1 MTHRSLR
8 TWLPILAILWAVRPA
23 LAAVPASPSNLVVRG
38 TAPGTVTVSWD
49 PSLGATE
56 YRVYADVDPMQA
68 FVTLIPL
75 TIGLGSNAHLVATTS
90 TAPAVESG
98 LPPLVRRY
106 YAVVAVNGDGESAP
120 AFADWVVVPAQP
132 DGPIFGWADL
142 HTHQFSNLG
151 FGRKLVWGNAFSP
164 AGIFDAL
171 PFCDAVHGFQGL
183 LDPIGNILRTGSPIA
198 THNTAGGSPT
208 SDVQFDGWPAFN
220 TFTHQQMYYEWVR
233 RAFEGGL
240 RLMVVHAV
248 NNTLLCEINGHDP
261 QFTCEDMD
269 TVDDQLQMAKD
280 LEAYVD
286 SQSGG
291 PGLGWYRIAYS
302 GTEARH
308 IINSGRMAVVLGLE
322 VDHLF
327 GCGLNSGCTDQSVT
341 TALDTYYAKGV
352 RHLFPVHVFDNAF
365 GGAAIYNPLFTWGN
379 KLEENVYF
387 TPRECSADGYSYK
400 QPAPGPLEIVAQVL
414 FGLSGPAPT
423 TFAAE
428 CNARALQPLGATLI
442 RAMMARKMILDIDHM
457 SALTAGEALD
467 IAEQAQYPGVVGGHT
482 GVLSVASGQQAN
494 EIQKTPSQLARLRAL
509 GGMIG
514 IGLGA
519 DRATST
525 HPDGVLM
532 APGSLVV
539 NDCGWSSKVFA
550 QSYLAGVAAF
560 GGSSTAAIGIGSD
573 FNGLTAAPGPRFGN
587 NRCYNDPSAS
597 PQTGGVVY
605 PFPIFAPAGVNAGHL
620 GHAASPSRL
629 GKPDIF
635 SSAQPFPWDY
645 NTDGVAHVGLMP
657 DFIQD
662 LRTVGVTD
670 AQLQPLF
677 RSAEAYVHMWELAE
691 QVNVNPPT
699 AAITQSPAPNA
710 AGWNNSDVT
719 VSMIGTPSAGGSSVS
734 ALTFSTAGAVVMG
747 PTSVAGAVAQVI
759 VSQEGATTVSVTAK
773 DTFSNASSPA
783 SLTVRL
789 DKTAPGISC
798 PASDGM
804 WHAADVFITCTAS
817 DAVSGLAAASDASFV
832 LSTTVPNGT
841 ETAFASTGQHTVA
854 DMAGNAVTAGPI
866 AGNRIDKKA
875 PAISIGVPAGA
886 TYVVNQPV
894 AASYGCA
901 DGGSGVA
908 SCAGPVANGAA
919 LDTTHPGATGFV
931 VSATDNVGNT
941 STASAGYTVGY
952 AVCLDYDPT
961 KVKHAGSVVPIKIQ
975 VCDASGV
982 NFTSPA
988 IVVTATGLVRVGST
1002 VTGVL
1007 EDAGNANPD
1016 NAFRLDGDKY
1026 IFNLST
1032 KGLSGGTWALTFT
1045 VSGDPTAHSA
1055 LFQIR

>member
-1 MTHRSLR
+1 M
-8 TWLPILAILWAVRPA
+8 LAVLLAVRPA
-23 LAAVPASPSNLVVRG
+23 LAAVPASPSNVVVHG

-49 PSLGATE
+49 ASLDATE
-56 YRVYADVDPMQA
+56 YRVYGDVDPMLA
-68 FVTLIPL
+68 IVATLPV
-75 TIGLGSNAHLVATTS
+75 TIGLGPNAHLVATTS
-90 TAPAVESG
+90 AAPAVESS

-106 YAVVAVNGDGESAP
+106 YAVVAVNGDGRSAP
-120 AFADWVVVPAQP
+120 TFADWVVVPAQP
-132 DGPIFGWADL
+132 DAPIFGFADL

-171 PFCDAVHGFQGL
+171 PFCDVVHGFQGL
-183 LDPIGNILRTGSPIA
+183 LDPIGNILRTGNPIG
-198 THNTAGGSPT
+198 THGTAGGSPT

-240 RLMVVHAV
+240 RLLVVHAV
-248 NNTLLCEINGHDP
+248 NNKLLCDINGHDP

-269 TVDDQLQMAKD
+269 TVDDQLQMAKS

-286 SQSGG
+286 SESGG

-327 GCGLNSGCTDQSVT
+327 HCGLNSSCTDQSVT
-341 TALDTYYAKGV
+341 TELDAYYAKGV

-379 KLEENVYF
+379 KLEENLYF
-387 TPRECSADGYSYK
+387 TPRECAAEGYRYK
-400 QPAPGPLEIVAQVL
+400 QPAPGPLEILAQVL
-414 FGLSGPAPT
+414 FGLTGPPPT
-423 TFAAE
+423 TLAAE
-428 CNARALQPLGATLI
+428 CNSRTLQPLGATLI

-457 SALTAGEALD
+457 SALTAAEALD
-467 IAEQAQYPGVVGGHT
+467 IADEVHYPGVVAGHT
-482 GVLSVASGQQAN
+482 GVLSVASGQQAT

-514 IGLGA
+514 VGLAA
-519 DRATST
+519 DRADST

-532 APGSLVV
+532 APGSPVT
-539 NDCGWSSKVFA
+539 NDCGSSSKVFA

-560 GGSSTAAIGIGSD
+560 GGSGTAAIGIGSD

-587 NRCYNDPSAS
+587 NRCHNDPSAS
-597 PQTGGVVY
+597 PQSGGVAY

-620 GHAASPSRL
+620 GQAPSPSRY

-645 NTDGVAHVGLMP
+645 NTDGVAHVGLLP

-662 LRTVGVTD
+662 LRSVGVSD

-691 QVNVNPPT
+691 QVNINPPT
-699 AAITQSPAPNA
+699 AAVTQSPAPNA
-710 AGWNNSDVT
+710 DGWNTSDVT
-719 VSMIGTPSAGGSSVS
+719 VSMIGMASAGGSAVS
-734 ALTFSTAGAVVMG
+734 ALTFSTAGAVTTG
-747 PTSVAGAVAQVI
+747 PASVAGAAAQVT
-759 VSQEGATTVSVTAK
+759 VSQEGMTTVSVTAK
-773 DTFSNASSPA
+773 DGFTNVSPPA

-789 DKTAPGISC
+789 DKTAPTISC
-798 PASDGM
+798 PASDGA
-804 WHAADVFITCTAS
+804 WHATDVLIACTAA
-817 DAVSGLAAASDASFV
+817 DAVSGLAAASDAEFI
-832 LSTTVPNGT
+832 LSTAVPDGT
-841 ETAFASTGQHTVA
+841 ETAFASTGNHAVPDVA
-854 DMAGNAVTAGPI
+854 GHVATAGPI

-886 TYVVNQPV
+886 AYVVHQSV
-894 AASYGCA
+894 TAGYGCT

-908 SCAGPVANGAA
+908 GCTGPVASGAA
-919 LDTTHPGATGFV
+919 LDTTLPGAASFV
-931 VSATDNVGNT
+931 VSATDNVGNA

-952 AVCLDYDPT
+952 AVCLQYDPS
-961 KVKHAGSVVPIKIQ
+961 KVRRAGSVVPIKMQ

-982 NFTSPA
+982 NLTSPA
-988 IVVTATGLVRVGST
+988 IVVTATGLVRVGTT
-1002 VTGVL
+1002 VTGAV

-1016 NAFRLDGDKY
+1016 SAFRLDVDKY

-1032 KGLSGGTWALTFT
+1032 QGLSGGTWALTFT
-1045 VSGDPTAHSA
+1045 VAGDPTPHSVQ
-1055 LFQIR
+1055 FQIR